1 MDLLNTIRKSGS
13 RGGVNFSWDEVAT
26 SSHRENYLGHSL
38 KAPVGRWQKGK
49 DLNWYAKADGDDS
62 AHPDETDEA
71 RQARLRKEE
80 LKRIKEA
87 EDDAIARALGLPMP
101 VRNTSGANAVE
112 LNVEVVRRGEHPY
125 VGSAQ
130 AGEEAPDEGA
140 CDGVGRR
147 NRRKDE
153 KTRQHDDPERRERQR
168 RRSISRS
175 RSRNRGGDGATKHR
189 RRSRE
194 RDSGHKS
201 RSRERERDAYRRHE
215 ANARQDGRRHHSDR
229 RRSRSRSPQRRDRRR
244 EGHDDGRRQGKRD
257 TRYDRKRH
265 EHREC
270 SLSRRPR
277 RGD

>member
-49 DLNWYAKADGDDS
+49 DLNWYAKADGDDA

-87 EDDAIARALGLPMP
+87 EEDAIARALGLPVP

-112 LNVEVVRRGEHPY
+112 VDAEVARRRGHPD
-125 VGSAQ
+125 VGSAG
-130 AGEEAPDEGA
+130 AGERVSDEGA
-140 CDGVGRR
+140 RGDSGQR

-153 KTRQHDDPERRERQR
+153 RTRRHDDPERRERQR
-168 RRSISRS
+168 RRSRSRS
-175 RSRNRGGDGATKHR
+175 RSKTRGGDGATKYR

-194 RDSGHKS
+194 RGSGHRS

-215 ANARQDGRRHHSDR
+215 ANARQDERRHHSDR
-229 RRSRSRSPQRRDRRR
+229 RRSRSRSPKRRDRRR
-244 EGHDDGRRQGKRD
+244 EGHDDGHGQGKRD
-257 TRYDRKRH
+257 TRYDRRRH
-265 EHREC
+265 EHRER
-270 SLSRRPR
+270 SLSRRPS